1 MLYLLSMRERLLNPY
16 YCSFI
21 EQTEDLLEQGQYRQA
36 LALLQ
41 NELALPYIPADV
53 QPLLEDLRQR
63 AQAAL
68 EPAPR
73 TMRPDLLQTLIEGS
87 EEQQLKA
94 CEMLSRLNL
103 RQNEPLVR
111 ELLDTARTPI
121 VQGRLI
127 EGLMEQKIDTP
138 FVLERDGLEIDF
150 IPSVV
155 VPADKDPVY
164 HQIREILGAWFAD
177 QPLFLEF
184 ANTLLEDERLSR
196 LPFDFLEENP
206 AAEAKAIARLIY
218 EGMGMEQEWDA
229 FTEAHGLGDIPNR
242 ILTIEK
248 RGKIHE
254 Q

>member
-53 QPLLEDLRQR
+53 QPLLEDL
-63 AQAAL
+63 
-68 EPAPR
+68 
-73 TMRPDLLQTLIEGS
+73 RPDLLQTLIEGS